1 MVPPI
6 EFSIGRTPQLAR
18 PVSTAAKTSSKAGQG
33 RKVAVGS
40 NFAPAASLYAPVSP
54 WKAISM
60 GDYGR
65 GTLQKSNL

>member
-6 EFSIGRTPQLAR
+6 EFSIGRTPQAAL
-18 PVSTAAKTSSKAGQG
+18 PESTAANTSSKAGQA
-33 RKVAVGS
+33 RKAADGS

-60 GDYGR
+60 QNYGQGR
-65 GTLQKSNL
+65 R